1 MSFTAAI
8 AGLVHLLAPLRCPG
22 CDEPL
27 SLEIGEPFCAACA
40 PLIEPATGALGTHA
54 GFVYGGP
61 LADALRRYKY
71 GARAELAAPLA
82 ALALPL
88 VRERHAGRIDV
99 VVPVPPHP
107 RRLRERG
114 FDPVALLAAPL
125 ARALGARY
133 VPRAIVR
140 ARDTPP
146 QASLGRNERAR
157 NVAGCFAV
165 RAALDEARVL
175 VVDDV
180 RTTGATLFEMAQAV
194 DDAGASSIALF
205 ALAVADPEDRAGA
218 ARLR

>member
-88 VRERHAGRIDV
+88 V
-99 VVPVPPHP
+99 
-107 RRLRERG
+107 RERG